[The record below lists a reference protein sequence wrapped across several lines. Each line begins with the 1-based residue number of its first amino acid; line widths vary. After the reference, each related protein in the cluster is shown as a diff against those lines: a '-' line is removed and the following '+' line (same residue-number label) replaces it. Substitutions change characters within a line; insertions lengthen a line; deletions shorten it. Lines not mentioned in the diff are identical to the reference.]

1 MKKMFLF
8 AACLAVLACS
18 CSENEEGT
26 VKDVR
31 ASLKINAN
39 IGAPAVSRAE
49 KTAWEAGDKLGLYVC
64 NGTLGTPYNQN
75 AVYTNTPF
83 TYSAAG
89 WTSEEI
95 LLDENEATVFAYYP
109 YDATLTTPS
118 ALPVDITTQTDHLYG
133 QGDTKASILNRNV
146 NITMKHALSQVVFRM
161 KKTEGYRQEGV
172 LTGITLK
179 NVGSATPLYTRATMD
194 ISTGSLTRTTAGNV
208 EFSAGATLTD
218 KAVSFSSIVVPVD
231 ATAGKDMQ
239 AVFTIDGTQ
248 LQFTFPA
255 GTKWER
261 SYRNIYDIVLGN
273 NGLVIGGADGSGV
286 TIEPWTDDVKGEIQL
301 VPVI

>member
-194 ISTGSLTRTTAGNV
+194 ISTGSLTKTTAGNV

-239 AVFTIDGTQ
+239 AVFTIDGKQ

-255 GTKWER
+255 GTKWE
-261 SYRNIYDIVLGN
+261 
-273 NGLVIGGADGSGV
+273 
-286 TIEPWTDDVKGEIQL
+286 
-301 VPVI
+301 

>member
-146 NITMKHALSQVVFRM
+146 NITMKHGKYSINSLVYWVTYVHNVVYSFYRSMIYCYINSTQRCAGSIVIDIIPTNGADKRKFFPFAPYFPVTNVIKRYFYPYFPAIIGIKGYSFPYFPYLSGIMKIKTALYSLFSRLDWHKTVVFPC
-161 KKTEGYRQEGV
+161 
-172 LTGITLK
+172 L
-179 NVGSATPLYTRATMD
+179 
-194 ISTGSLTRTTAGNV
+194 
-208 EFSAGATLTD
+208 
-218 KAVSFSSIVVPVD
+218 
-231 ATAGKDMQ
+231 
-239 AVFTIDGTQ
+239 
-248 LQFTFPA
+248 
-255 GTKWER
+255 
-261 SYRNIYDIVLGN
+261 
-273 NGLVIGGADGSGV
+273 
-286 TIEPWTDDVKGEIQL
+286 GEIYEGIRSL
-301 VPVI
+301 SWEIPVT

>member
-161 KKTEGYRQEGV
+161 KKTEGYRQEGI

-194 ISTGSLTRTTAGNV
+194 ISTGSLTKTTAGNV

-218 KAVSFSSIVVPVD
+218 KAVSFSS
-231 ATAGKDMQ
+231 
-239 AVFTIDGTQ
+239 
-248 LQFTFPA
+248 
-255 GTKWER
+255 
-261 SYRNIYDIVLGN
+261 
-273 NGLVIGGADGSGV
+273 
-286 TIEPWTDDVKGEIQL
+286 
-301 VPVI
+301 

>member
-64 NGTLGTPYNQN
+64 NGTLALRYQPEMPSIPTPLS
-75 AVYTNTPF
+75 PH
-83 TYSAAG
+83 SAAG

-194 ISTGSLTRTTAGNV
+194 ISTGSLTKTTAGNV

-218 KAVSFSSIVVPVD
+218 KAVSFSSLSFRLMRQRARICRPCSPLTESSCNSPSRPERNGNALTVISTTSYWGITVWSSAVPM
-231 ATAGKDMQ
+231 A
-239 AVFTIDGTQ
+239 AV
-248 LQFTFPA
+248 
-255 GTKWER
+255 
-261 SYRNIYDIVLGN
+261 
-273 NGLVIGGADGSGV
+273 
-286 TIEPWTDDVKGEIQL
+286 
-301 VPVI
+301 

>member
-1 MKKMFLF
+1 MKKMLLF

-49 KTAWEAGDKLGLYVC
+49 KTAWESGDKLGLYVC

-118 ALPVDITTQTDHLYG
+118 ALPVDIT
-133 QGDTKASILNRNV
+133 ILNRNV

-161 KKTEGYRQEGV
+161 KKTEGYRQEGI

-194 ISTGSLTRTTAGNV
+194 ISTGSLTKTTAGNV

-239 AVFTIDGTQ
+239 AVFTIDGKQ

-273 NGLVIGGADGSGV
+273 NGLVIGGAEGSGV
-286 TIEPWTDDVKGEIQL
+286 TIEPWADDVKGEIQL

>member
-172 LTGITLK
+172 LTGITRHSVVYPCHYGYFNRFPDK
-179 NVGSATPLYTRATMD
+179 N
-194 ISTGSLTRTTAGNV
+194 
-208 EFSAGATLTD
+208 
-218 KAVSFSSIVVPVD
+218 
-231 ATAGKDMQ
+231 
-239 AVFTIDGTQ
+239 DGRQ
-248 LQFTFPA
+248 CGIQRRRHSDRQGRILFIHC
-255 GTKWER
+255 R
-261 SYRNIYDIVLGN
+261 SG
-273 NGLVIGGADGSGV
+273 
-286 TIEPWTDDVKGEIQL
+286 
-301 VPVI
+301 

>member
-1 MKKMFLF
+1 MT
-8 AACLAVLACS
+8 C
-18 CSENEEGT
+18 
-26 VKDVR
+26 
-31 ASLKINAN
+31 
-39 IGAPAVSRAE
+39 
-49 KTAWEAGDKLGLYVC
+49 LYVC

-172 LTGITLK
+172 LT
-179 NVGSATPLYTRATMD
+179 
-194 ISTGSLTRTTAGNV
+194 
-208 EFSAGATLTD
+208 
-218 KAVSFSSIVVPVD
+218 
-231 ATAGKDMQ
+231 
-239 AVFTIDGTQ
+239 
-248 LQFTFPA
+248 
-255 GTKWER
+255 
-261 SYRNIYDIVLGN
+261 
-273 NGLVIGGADGSGV
+273 
-286 TIEPWTDDVKGEIQL
+286 
-301 VPVI
+301 